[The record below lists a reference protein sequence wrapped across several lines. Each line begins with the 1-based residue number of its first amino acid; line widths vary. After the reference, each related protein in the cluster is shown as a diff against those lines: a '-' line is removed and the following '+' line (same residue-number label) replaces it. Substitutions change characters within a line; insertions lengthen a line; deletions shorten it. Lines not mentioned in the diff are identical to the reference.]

1 MCDCH
6 SYNGQTGSTPEVVAT
21 PPWSNKTVCLDA
33 CIADAIQLLWSL
45 GYVTAG
51 CCCGHGETE
60 PHVILADHNSED
72 APVQVAKLLEEVDG
86 RPWRV
91 GRWELVWYDAAIGV
105 KDNFCV
111 NVIKANT
118 IPATGDKE

>member
-33 CIADAIQLLWSL
+33 CIADATQLLWSL

-51 CCCGHGETE
+51 F
-60 PHVILADHNSED
+60 
-72 APVQVAKLLEEVDG
+72 
-86 RPWRV
+86 
-91 GRWELVWYDAAIGV
+91 GV